1 MFKNKRNKRGA
12 ELSLN
17 VIIVAAIAL
26 IVLVILVLIF
36 TGRIAIFRFGVED
49 CVSKGGSCD
58 TAAGSACPPDYA
70 DLPSASCY
78 DANNKVDKNKK
89 CCFPTAR

>member
-49 CVSKGGSCD
+49 CYAKGGKCATTCGENEARLTGTNCKATGSTD
-58 TAAGSACPPDYA
+58 TRYTGDY
-70 DLPSASCY
+70 
-78 DANNKVDKNKK
+78 
-89 CCFPTAR
+89 CCIPA